1 MTALRDF
8 EDVLTDVTGGNI
20 KTLQSDFSPA
30 GQFPIVDQGK
40 ELIAGFTDD
49 ESRVCR
55 ADLPVV
61 VFGDHTKCF
70 KFIDFPFCLGAD
82 GTKVLRP
89 SNGDDPKYLFH
100 YLRQIKLTD
109 AGYSRHYKYLKEIK
123 IPLPPLAEQR
133 RIAAILDAADALRQQ
148 RRQAL
153 CLLDQLSQSIF
164 LDMFGDP
171 ATNPKGWPSSE
182 LSALIL
188 HGPQNGIYKPSTSYG
203 EGTPILRIDAFY
215 DGRVTKLDQLKRL
228 SLTDAE
234 IDTYGL
240 LERDLVINRVNS
252 VEYLG
257 KSAIIPPLAEPVV
270 FESNMMRFRINENV
284 ALPVYVIQYLQTVY
298 IKSQIKTK
306 TKDAVNQSSINQTD
320 VGSFIVRVPPL
331 ALQSRFAGVIA
342 KVEALKPTCQNDY
355 DQMQSL
361 FASLQHRAFR
371 GEL

>member
-164 LDMFGDP
+164 LDMFGEDRP
-171 ATNPKGWPSSE
+171 HSRRP
-182 LSALIL
+182 LSAVCELITDGTHYTPTYADHGVTFLSAKNVTSGRINWSEIKYIPETL
-188 HGPQNGIYKPSTSYG
+188 HLELQRRVSPRRDDVLLAKNGTTGVAAIVDRDDVFDIYVSLAL
-203 EGTPILRIDAFY
+203 LRS
-215 DGRVTKLDQLKRL
+215 G
-228 SLTDAE
+228 AE
-234 IDTYGL
+234 I
-240 LERDLVINRVNS
+240 R
-252 VEYLG
+252 
-257 KSAIIPPLAEPVV
+257 P
-270 FESNMMRFRINENV
+270 
-284 ALPVYVIQYLQTVY
+284 QYLLHC
-298 IKSQIKTK
+298 INSGEATK
-306 TKDAVNQSSINQTD
+306 QFRGALKGIGVSNLHLVDIRAATIP
-320 VGSFIVRVPPL
+320 VPSL
-331 ALQSRFAGVIA
+331 ALQDKFIERIQKLDKLRELAQHS
-342 KVEALKPTCQNDY
+342 LTNLDT
-355 DQMQSL
+355 L
-361 FASLQHRAFR
+361 FAALQHRAFR